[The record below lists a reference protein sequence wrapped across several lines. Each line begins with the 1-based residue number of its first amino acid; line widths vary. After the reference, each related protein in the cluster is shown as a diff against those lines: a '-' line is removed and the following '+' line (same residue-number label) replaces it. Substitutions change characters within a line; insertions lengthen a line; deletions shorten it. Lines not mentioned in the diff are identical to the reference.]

1 MSPVKRSF
9 SAGDEPSTSTS
20 TAALELAHTKSATDP
35 PVSATPLSPL
45 AIGSDWAQFSSS
57 GFLDTSAAIVPLVST
72 LFDTDI
78 EKTVPPDPPV
88 QTLSR
93 KSSRHA
99 KGKSVAIA
107 DSSFASPTSTPGNAA
122 SIKGEESRRPSVKAT
137 NLEIIQFDEAF
148 IDFWSDSL
156 LDPITSQ
163 WPAFIIC
170 KFKSTLMPK
179 LTYGTAEEGKPQK
192 TLKWLILEQVYTV
205 KPPPPSL
212 LPAAIIAPPAVDPEL
227 IEAVA
232 RPSSPT
238 ASMSGKKRF
247 MFWSVSRS
255 ASSSSATSTS
265 DKDKSRKAA
274 KVNEM
279 GEVIKEDEEG
289 GDTPSSPT
297 RGRMSLDFGRRSV
310 DHHHQKKVKSVD
322 PGRKSL
328 DQKQVVVVESST
340 TAVVAAAA
348 VVGTG
353 AVPAAVPE
361 D

>member
-20 TAALELAHTKSATDP
+20 TAAVELAHTKSATDP

-93 KSSRHA
+93 KSSRQA

-192 TLKWLILEQVYTV
+192 TLKWLILEQVYMV
-205 KPPPPSL
+205 KLPPPSP
-212 LPAAIIAPPAVDPEL
+212 LPAAVIAPLAVDLEL
-227 IEAVA
+227 IEVAA

-238 ASMSGKKRF
+238 ASMSGKKTIHVLECFALCFVFVCDINKRQ
-247 MFWSVSRS
+247 
-255 ASSSSATSTS
+255 
-265 DKDKSRKAA
+265 
-274 KVNEM
+274 
-279 GEVIKEDEEG
+279 G
-289 GDTPSSPT
+289 
-297 RGRMSLDFGRRSV
+297 
-310 DHHHQKKVKSVD
+310 
-322 PGRKSL
+322 
-328 DQKQVVVVESST
+328 
-340 TAVVAAAA
+340 
-348 VVGTG
+348 
-353 AVPAAVPE
+353 
-361 D
+361 